1 MSRRAFFWMAGA
13 RAGGPRDIVRA
24 GALGAIRFCR
34 VSDRSLQEAALA
46 IAGRDAVVEV
56 DPSATTGMAL
66 LGSRATL
73 VLDHGAWRLFSPIAL

>member
-1 MSRRAFFWMAGA
+1 M
-13 RAGGPRDIVRA
+13 VRA

-46 IAGRDAVVEV
+46 IAGRDVVVEV
-56 DPSATTGMAL
+56 DPSATAMAL

-73 VLDHGAWRLFSPIAL
+73 VLDQGGWRLFSPIAL